1 MRTAKVVL
9 NGQTYTV
16 EELRSRA
23 NQAWRARLQD
33 VFNEVAGALQNA
45 PALELS
51 DGQAVGNLVLLLA
64 QRVVGAVD
72 LIRDLVE
79 QYAPELPLDEAYDS
93 EIMAAFV
100 AILGLAYPFGE
111 AIQSVTTRLGSLKPA
126 TGRS

>member
-1 MRTAKVVL
+1 MRTVKVAL

-23 NQAWRARLQD
+23 NAAWRAELQA

-45 PALELS
+45 PALELN
-51 DGQAVGNLVLLLA
+51 DNQAVGNLVLLLS
-64 QRVVGAVD
+64 QRVIGAVD
-72 LIRDLVE
+72 LVRRLVE
-79 QYAPELPLDEAYDS
+79 EYAPHLPIDDAYDS

-111 AIQSVTTRLGSLKPA
+111 AVQAITARVGSLRPP